1 MKFKNRRITAI
12 ILLLVL
18 CTSMVVFASGC
29 INKDKQE
36 LRYPETEYFR
46 YHVFRSA
53 TGEEVVSIKGLT
65 EKGKQLKNIVIPE
78 EIEGKK
84 VVSVIGA
91 AETPNLKK
99 IIVSYNVSRIN
110 SFGGRSQGS
119 LFVINY
125 PHWPKIIYVN
135 CECKKSAVFPSIRGY
150 LATNAEK
157 SFSEHYHSLQGFS
170 FANMQYLF
178 NYEGAPNK
186 GVSFVDDL
194 ETGEGIE
201 IIPAIPKR
209 DGYTFIGWY
218 AEPECLNKIELN
230 GYVKTDDEIVYLY
243 AGWEENIK

>member
-29 INKDKQE
+29 FKKDSSQ
-36 LRYPETEYFR
+36 RETEYFI
-46 YHVFRSA
+46 YHIYDAGDHKEAR
-53 TGEEVVSIKGLT
+53 IDRLT

-78 EIEGKK
+78 EIDGNI
-84 VVSVIGA
+84 VTSIDTA

-99 IIVSYNVSRIN
+99 IIVSYNIKTIN
-110 SFGGRSQGS
+110 SWGLSQGS
-119 LFVINY
+119 LFVY
-125 PHWPKIIYVN
+125 GYSQDPKIIYVN
-135 CECKKSAVFPSIRGY
+135 CNYIKATVFPSIRGY
-150 LATNAEK
+150 LATNAEE
-157 SFSEHYHSLQGFS
+157 SFSKHYHSLQGFS

-209 DGYTFIGWY
+209 DGYTFLGWY

-243 AGWEENIK
+243 AGWEEKQ